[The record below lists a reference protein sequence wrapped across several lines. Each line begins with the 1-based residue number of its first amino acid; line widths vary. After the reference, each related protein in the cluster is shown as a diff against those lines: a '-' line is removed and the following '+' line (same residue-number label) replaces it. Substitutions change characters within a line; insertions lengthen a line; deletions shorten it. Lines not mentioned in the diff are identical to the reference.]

1 MSFSIDGLVSGINT
15 TSIIDSMVKLQT
27 NQVNRITQQKQ
38 AVVNRQTAFKGVE
51 ARLLS
56 LRASLSRLNR
66 VSSSVFDARTSS
78 VSDESLVAAA
88 AGSGAQ
94 VGSVALKVNS
104 LATAEIRGS
113 TGFTTASD
121 PITQGV
127 LSIRVGSR
135 EEAAVTIDASNAT
148 ASGLVSAINSQA
160 KDVTATLVK
169 DQSSGQFR
177 VLVSSKYTGTS
188 NTISI
193 TNNLAASGG
202 GATRPEFTGT
212 LVQAAGNA
220 SISIGSG
227 AGAISSEYETNQ
239 IDDLV
244 EGVTLNL
251 LKADASKTVTV
262 SVGADNE
269 GVVDTVSNFVK
280 EFNGIVQYISE
291 QSQFIVQ
298 SQSAGPLLGNRSVS
312 EIQNQLRS
320 VVLQSV
326 PGLSSTIN
334 RLSRVGVGVT
344 EAGTLTLDESKL
356 RSALSGEL
364 PGVTARDVQR
374 LFGLSGESSTAGVEF
389 LLGSSRTEAS
399 TTPYQVDISQAAEQA
414 TILGSALGGPINIT
428 AGQNTFSFK
437 LDGRESGNL
446 TLTAGTYTQSQLA
459 SHLES
464 VINSSATLGNRKVTV
479 SVDDGKLRIS
489 SQSYGINSKI
499 EQLSGSALTSLGL
512 TGSETDTGV
521 DVVGKFIVDGKIET
535 AKGSGRLLIGD
546 SDNAKTAD
554 LQVRV
559 SLTSAQVVAGAEAS
573 VTVTRG
579 VTSELEQYLA
589 RVLDPTKG
597 QIKNGNESF
606 QSQIDAF
613 DASIKKVNETAEAK
627 RASLVAQF
635 ANLERLLSDLQQ
647 TGSFISSQLAGVSNQ
662 NNTRRN

>member
-1 MSFSIDGLVSGINT
+1 MAFSIDGLVSGINT

-27 NQVNRITQQKQ
+27 NQVNRIKEQKQ

-66 VSSSVFDARTSS
+66 VSSSVFDARSS
-78 VSDESLVAAA
+78 TVSDESIIAAA

-121 PITQGV
+121 PITQGT

-202 GATRPEFTGT
+202 GATRPEFTGS

-227 AGAISSEYETNQ
+227 AGAITSEYETNQ

-244 EGVTLNL
+244 DGVTLNL

-269 GVVDTVSNFVK
+269 GVVDTVGNFVK
-280 EFNGIVQYISE
+280 EFNGIIQYISE
-291 QSQFIVQ
+291 QSAFIVQ

-312 EIQNQLRS
+312 EIQSQLRS

-344 EAGTLTLDESKL
+344 EAGTLTFDESKL
-356 RSALSGEL
+356 RSALSGDV
-364 PGVTARDVQR
+364 PGVSARDVQR
-374 LFGLSGESSTAGVEF
+374 LFGLSGESNTAGVEF
-389 LLGSSRTEAS
+389 LLGSARTEAS
-399 TTPYQVDISQAAEQA
+399 TSPYQVDISQAAEQA
-414 TILGSALGGPINIT
+414 TILGSALGGSINIA
-428 AGQNTFSFK
+428 AGQNTFAFK

-464 VINSSATLGNRKVTV
+464 VINSSSTLGNRKVTV

-489 SQSYGINSKI
+489 SQSYGTNSKL
-499 EQLSGSALTSLGL
+499 EQLSGSALTALGF

-521 DVVGKFIVDGKIET
+521 DVVGKFIVDGKVET

-546 SDNAKTAD
+546 SSNAKTAD
-554 LQVRV
+554 LQVRI
-559 SLTSAQVVAGAEAS
+559 SLTSAQVVSGAEAS

-627 RASLVAQF
+627 RASL
-635 ANLERLLSDLQQ
+635 
-647 TGSFISSQLAGVSNQ
+647 
-662 NNTRRN
+662 

>member
-1 MSFSIDGLVSGINT
+1 MTFSIDGLVSGINT
-15 TSIIDSMVKLQT
+15 TSIIDGLVKLQT
-27 NQVNRITQQKQ
+27 NQVNRIKEQKQ
-38 AVVNRQTAFKGVE
+38 AVVNRQSAFKGVE

-78 VSDESLVAAA
+78 VSDESIVAAA

-177 VLVSSKYTGTS
+177 VLISSKYTGTS
-188 NTISI
+188 NAISI

-220 SISIGSG
+220 SISIGAG
-227 AGAISSEYETNQ
+227 AGAITSEYETNQ

-262 SVGADNE
+262 SVGADNA
-269 GVVDTVSNFVK
+269 GVVDTVGNFVK
-280 EFNGIVQYISE
+280 EFNGIIQYISE
-291 QSQFIVQ
+291 QSAFIVQ

-326 PGLSSTIN
+326 PGLSNTIN

-344 EAGTLTLDESKL
+344 EAGTLTFDQSKL
-356 RSALSGEL
+356 QSALSGEL
-364 PGVTARDVQR
+364 PGVGARDVQR
-374 LFGLSGESSTAGVEF
+374 LFGLSGESNTAGVEF
-389 LLGSSRTEAS
+389 LLGSSRTQAS

-414 TILGSALGGPINIT
+414 TIIGSALGGSINIA
-428 AGQNTFSFK
+428 AGQNTFAFK

-464 VINSSATLGNRKVTV
+464 VINSSSTLGNRKVTV

-489 SQSYGINSKI
+489 SQSYGTNSKL
-499 EQLSGSALTSLGL
+499 EQLSGSALTSLGF

-521 DVVGKFIVDGKIET
+521 DVVGKFIVDGKTET
-535 AKGSGRLLIGD
+535 AKGTGRLLIGD
-546 SDNAKTAD
+546 SSNAKTAD
-554 LQVRV
+554 LQVRIA
-559 SLTSAQVVAGAEAS
+559 LTSAQVVAGAEAS

-579 VTSELEQYLA
+579 VTSELEQYLS
-589 RVLDPTKG
+589 RVLDPSKG
-597 QIKNGNESF
+597 QIKNGNDSF

-613 DASIKKVNETAEAK
+613 DASIKKVNDTAEAK
-627 RASLVAQF
+627 RASLVQQF

-647 TGSFISSQLAGVSNQ
+647 TGSFISSQLAGISNQ
-662 NNTRRN
+662 NNSRRN

>member
-1 MSFSIDGLVSGINT
+1 MAFSIDGLVSGINT

-27 NQVNRITQQKQ
+27 NQVNRIKEQKQ

-66 VSSSVFDARTSS
+66 VSSSVFDARSS
-78 VSDESLVAAA
+78 TVSDESIIAAA

-121 PITQGV
+121 PITQGT

-202 GATRPEFTGT
+202 GATRPEFTGS

-227 AGAISSEYETNQ
+227 AGAITSEYETNQ

-244 EGVTLNL
+244 DGVTLNL

-269 GVVDTVSNFVK
+269 GVVDTVGNFVK
-280 EFNGIVQYISE
+280 EFNGIIQYISE
-291 QSQFIVQ
+291 QSAFIVQ

-312 EIQNQLRS
+312 EIQSQLRS

-344 EAGTLTLDESKL
+344 EAGTLTFDESKL
-356 RSALSGEL
+356 RSALSGDV
-364 PGVTARDVQR
+364 PGVSARDVQR
-374 LFGLSGESSTAGVEF
+374 LFGLSGESNTAGVEF

-399 TTPYQVDISQAAEQA
+399 TSPYQVDISQAAEQA
-414 TILGSALGGPINIT
+414 TILGSALGGSINIA
-428 AGQNTFSFK
+428 AGQNTFAFK

-464 VINSSATLGNRKVTV
+464 VINSSSTLGNRKVTV

-489 SQSYGINSKI
+489 SQSYGTNSKL
-499 EQLSGSALTSLGL
+499 EQLSGSALTALGF

-521 DVVGKFIVDGKIET
+521 DVVGKFIVDGKVET

-546 SDNAKTAD
+546 SSNAKTAD
-554 LQVRV
+554 LQVRIA
-559 SLTSAQVVAGAEAS
+559 LTSAQVVAGAEAS

-627 RASLVAQF
+627 RASLVQQF

-647 TGSFISSQLAGVSNQ
+647 TGSFISSQLAGISNQ
-662 NNTRRN
+662 NSSRRS

>member
-1 MSFSIDGLVSGINT
+1 MAFSIDGLVSGINT

-27 NQVNRITQQKQ
+27 NQVNRIKEQKQ
-38 AVVNRQTAFKGVE
+38 AVVNRQSAFKGVE

-66 VSSSVFDARTSS
+66 VSSSVFDARSS
-78 VSDESLVAAA
+78 TVSDESIIAAA

-202 GATRPEFTGT
+202 GATRPEFTGS

-227 AGAISSEYETNQ
+227 AGAITSEYETNQ

-244 EGVTLNL
+244 DGVTLNL

-269 GVVDTVSNFVK
+269 GVVDTVGNFVK
-280 EFNGIVQYISE
+280 EFNGIIQYISE
-291 QSQFIVQ
+291 QSAFIVQ

-312 EIQNQLRS
+312 EIQSQLRS

-326 PGLSSTIN
+326 PGLSNTIN

-344 EAGTLTLDESKL
+344 EAGTLTFDESKL
-356 RSALSGEL
+356 RSALSGDV

-374 LFGLSGESSTAGVEF
+374 LFGLSGESNTAGVEF
-389 LLGSSRTEAS
+389 LLGSSRTQAS
-399 TTPYQVDISQAAEQA
+399 TSPYQVDISQAAEQA
-414 TILGSALGGPINIT
+414 TILGSALGGSIDIA
-428 AGQNTFSFK
+428 AGQNTFAFK

-464 VINSSATLGNRKVTV
+464 VINSSSTLGNRKVTV

-489 SQSYGINSKI
+489 SQSYGTNSKL
-499 EQLSGSALTSLGL
+499 EQLSGSALTALGF

-535 AKGSGRLLIGD
+535 AKGTGRLLIGD
-546 SDNAKTAD
+546 SSNAKTAD
-554 LQVRV
+554 LQVRI

-573 VTVTRG
+573 VSVTRG

-627 RASLVAQF
+627 RASLVQQF

-647 TGSFISSQLAGVSNQ
+647 TGSFISSQLAGISNQ
-662 NNTRRN
+662 NNSRRN

>member
-1 MSFSIDGLVSGINT
+1 MAFSIDGLVSGINT

-27 NQVNRITQQKQ
+27 NQVNRIKEQKQ
-38 AVVNRQTAFKGVE
+38 AVVNRQSAFKGVE

-78 VSDESLVAAA
+78 VSDESIVAAA

-202 GATRPEFTGT
+202 GATRPEFTGAI
-212 LVQAAGNA
+212 VQAAGNA

-227 AGAISSEYETNQ
+227 AGAITSEYETNQ

-251 LKADASKTVTV
+251 LKADASKAVTV

-269 GVVDTVSNFVK
+269 GVVDTVGNFVK
-280 EFNGIVQYISE
+280 EFNGIIQYISE
-291 QSQFIVQ
+291 QSAFIVQ

-312 EIQNQLRS
+312 EIQSQLRS

-326 PGLSSTIN
+326 PGLSNTIN

-344 EAGTLTLDESKL
+344 EAGTLTFDESKL
-356 RSALSGEL
+356 RSALSGEV

-374 LFGLSGESSTAGVEF
+374 LFGLSGESNTAGVEF
-389 LLGSSRTEAS
+389 LLGSSRTQAS
-399 TTPYQVDISQAAEQA
+399 TSPYQVDISQAAEQA
-414 TILGSALGGPINIT
+414 TILGSALGGSINI
-428 AGQNTFSFK
+428 ADGQNTFAFK

-464 VINSSATLGNRKVTV
+464 VINSSSTLGNRKVTV
-479 SVDDGKLRIS
+479 SVDDGKLRIF
-489 SQSYGINSKI
+489 SQSYGANSKL
-499 EQLSGSALTSLGL
+499 EQLSGSALTALGFS
-512 TGSETDTGV
+512 GSETDTGV

-535 AKGSGRLLIGD
+535 AKGTGRLLIGD
-546 SDNAKTAD
+546 SGNAKTAD
-554 LQVRV
+554 LQVRI

-573 VTVTRG
+573 VSVTRG

-627 RASLVAQF
+627 RASLVQQF

-647 TGSFISSQLAGVSNQ
+647 TGSFISSQLAGISNQ
-662 NNTRRN
+662 NSSRRS

>member
-1 MSFSIDGLVSGINT
+1 
-15 TSIIDSMVKLQT
+15 
-27 NQVNRITQQKQ
+27 
-38 AVVNRQTAFKGVE
+38 
-51 ARLLS
+51 
-56 LRASLSRLNR
+56 
-66 VSSSVFDARTSS
+66 SSVFDGRTSS
-78 VSDESLVAAA
+78 VSDESIVAAA

-94 VGSVALKVNS
+94 IGSVALKVNS
-104 LATAEIRGS
+104 LAPAEIRGS

-177 VLVSSKYTGTS
+177 VLISSKYTGTS
-188 NTISI
+188 NAISI

-220 SISIGSG
+220 SISIGAG
-227 AGAISSEYETNQ
+227 AGAITSEYETNQ
-239 IDDLV
+239 VDDLV
-244 EGVTLNL
+244 DGVTLNL

-262 SVGADNE
+262 SVGADNA
-269 GVVDTVSNFVK
+269 GVVDTVGNFVK
-280 EFNGIVQYISE
+280 EFNGIIQYISE
-291 QSQFIVQ
+291 QSAFIVQ

-312 EIQNQLRS
+312 EIQSQLRS

-326 PGLSSTIN
+326 PGLSNTIN

-344 EAGTLTLDESKL
+344 EAGTLTFDQSKL
-356 RSALSGEL
+356 QSALSGEL
-364 PGVTARDVQR
+364 PGVSARDVQR

-389 LLGSSRTEAS
+389 LLGSTRTQAS
-399 TTPYQVDISQAAEQA
+399 ATPYQVDISQAAEQA
-414 TILGSALGGPINIT
+414 TILGSALGGSIEIT
-428 AGQNTFSFK
+428 AGQNTFAFK

-459 SHLES
+459 THLES
-464 VINSSATLGNRKVTV
+464 VINSSSTLGNRKVTV
-479 SVDDGKLRIS
+479 SVDDGKLRVS
-489 SQSYGINSKI
+489 SQSYGTNSKL
-499 EQLSGSALTSLGL
+499 EQLSGSALTALGF
-512 TGSETDTGV
+512 TGSETDTGI
-521 DVVGKFIVDGKIET
+521 DVVGKFIVDGKTET
-535 AKGSGRLLIGD
+535 AKGTGRLLIGD
-546 SDNAKTAD
+546 PSNAKTAD
-554 LQVRV
+554 LQVRIT
-559 SLTSAQVVAGAEAS
+559 LTSAQVVVGSEAS

-579 VTSELEQYLA
+579 ITSELEQYLS
-589 RVLDPTKG
+589 RVLDPSKG

-613 DASIKKVNETAEAK
+613 DASIKKVNDTAEAK
-627 RASLVAQF
+627 RASLVQQF

-647 TGSFISSQLAGVSNQ
+647 TGSFISSQLVGISNQ
-662 NNTRRN
+662 NNSRRN

>member
-1 MSFSIDGLVSGINT
+1 MAFSIDGLVSGINT

-27 NQVNRITQQKQ
+27 NQVNRIKEQKQ

-66 VSSSVFDARTSS
+66 VSSSVFDARSS
-78 VSDESLVAAA
+78 TVSDESIIAAA

-121 PITQGV
+121 PITQGT

-202 GATRPEFTGT
+202 GATRPEFTGS

-227 AGAISSEYETNQ
+227 AGAITSEYETNQ

-244 EGVTLNL
+244 DGVTLNL

-269 GVVDTVSNFVK
+269 GVVDTVGNFVK
-280 EFNGIVQYISE
+280 EFNGIIQYISE
-291 QSQFIVQ
+291 QSAFIVQ

-312 EIQNQLRS
+312 EIQSQLRS

-344 EAGTLTLDESKL
+344 EAGTLTFDESKL
-356 RSALSGEL
+356 RSALSGDV
-364 PGVTARDVQR
+364 PGVSARDVQR
-374 LFGLSGESSTAGVEF
+374 LFGLSGESNTAGVEF
-389 LLGSSRTEAS
+389 LLGSARTEAS
-399 TTPYQVDISQAAEQA
+399 TSPYQVDISQAAEQA
-414 TILGSALGGPINIT
+414 TILGSALGGSINIA
-428 AGQNTFSFK
+428 AGQNTFAFK

-464 VINSSATLGNRKVTV
+464 VINSSSTLGNRKVTV

-489 SQSYGINSKI
+489 SQSYGTNSKL
-499 EQLSGSALTSLGL
+499 EQLSGSALTALGF

-521 DVVGKFIVDGKIET
+521 DVVGKFIVDGKVET

-546 SDNAKTAD
+546 SSNAKTAD
-554 LQVRV
+554 LQVRI
-559 SLTSAQVVAGAEAS
+559 SLTSAQVVSGAEAS

-627 RASLVAQF
+627 RASLVQQF

-647 TGSFISSQLAGVSNQ
+647 TGSFISSQLAGISNQ
-662 NNTRRN
+662 NSSRRS

>member
-1 MSFSIDGLVSGINT
+1 MAFSIDGLVSGLNT
-15 TSIIDSMVKLQT
+15 SSIIDSMVKLQT
-27 NQVNRITQQKQ
+27 NQVNRLQEQKQ
-38 AVVNRQTAFKGVE
+38 QVVNRQTSFKGVE
-51 ARLLS
+51 ARLLT

-78 VSDESLVAAA
+78 VSDESILAAA

-94 VGSVALKVNS
+94 VGSIALKVNS

-113 TGFTTASD
+113 TGLGSTSD
-121 PITQGV
+121 IITQGS
-127 LSIRVGSR
+127 LSIRVGDR
-135 EEAAVTIDASNAT
+135 EEATVTIDASNST

-169 DQSSGQFR
+169 DQSSGQYR
-177 VLVSSKYTGTS
+177 VLISSKYTGTS

-202 GATRPEFTGT
+202 GATRPEFTGS
-212 LVQAAGNA
+212 LVQAASNA

-227 AGAISSEYETNQ
+227 AGAITSEYETNR

-244 EGVTLNL
+244 DGVSLNL
-251 LKADASKTVTV
+251 LKADASKSVTV
-262 SVGADNE
+262 SIGADNE
-269 GVVDTVSNFVK
+269 EVVSTVGNFVK
-280 EFNGIVQYISE
+280 EFNGIIQYISE

-298 SQSAGPLLGNRSVS
+298 AQTGGPLLGNRSVT

-326 PGLSSTIN
+326 PGLSSSIN
-334 RLSRVGVGVT
+334 RLSRIGVGVT
-344 EAGTLTLDESKL
+344 EAGTLTFDESKL
-356 RSALSGEL
+356 RAALNGEV
-364 PGVTARDVQR
+364 PGVSSRDVQR
-374 LFGLSGESSTAGVEF
+374 LFGLSGESTTAGVEF
-389 LLGSSRTEAS
+389 ILGSSRTEGS
-399 TTPYQVDISQAAEQA
+399 TTPYQVDITQAAEQA
-414 TILGSALGGPINIT
+414 TVLGSALGGSINI
-428 AGQNTFSFK
+428 AANQNTFSFK
-437 LDGRESGNL
+437 LDGRESGTL
-446 TLTAGTYTQSQLA
+446 TLTAGTYTQAQLA

-464 VINSSATLGNRKVTV
+464 VINSASSLGNRKVTV
-479 SVDDGKLRIS
+479 SVDSGKLRIS
-489 SQSYGINSKI
+489 SQSYGTNSKV
-499 EQLSGSALTSLGL
+499 ELLTGSALTSLGF
-512 TGSETDTGV
+512 TGSENDSGV
-521 DVVGKFIVDGKIET
+521 DVVGRFIVDGQIET

-546 SDNAKTAD
+546 STNAKTAD

-559 SLTSAQVVAGAEAS
+559 SLTSAQVLAGAEAS

-597 QIKNGNESF
+597 QIKNGNDSF

-613 DASIKKVNETAEAK
+613 DASIKRVNETAEEK
-627 RASLVAQF
+627 RASLVEQF

-647 TGSFISSQLAGVSNQ
+647 TGNFISGQLGALTSQ
-662 NNTRRN
+662 NNSRKN

>member
-1 MSFSIDGLVSGINT
+1 MAFSIDGLVSGINT

-27 NQVNRITQQKQ
+27 NQVNRIKEQKQ
-38 AVVNRQTAFKGVE
+38 AVVNRQSAFKGVE

-78 VSDESLVAAA
+78 VSDESIVAAA

-212 LVQAAGNA
+212 LVQSAGNA
-220 SISIGSG
+220 SISIGAG
-227 AGAISSEYETNQ
+227 AGAITSEYETNQ
-239 IDDLV
+239 VDDLV

-269 GVVDTVSNFVK
+269 GVVDTVGNFVK
-280 EFNGIVQYISE
+280 EFNGIIQYISE
-291 QSQFIVQ
+291 QSAFIVQ

-312 EIQNQLRS
+312 EIQSQLRS

-326 PGLSSTIN
+326 PGLSNTIN

-344 EAGTLTLDESKL
+344 EAGTLTFDQSKL

-364 PGVTARDVQR
+364 PGVGARDVQR

-389 LLGSSRTEAS
+389 LLGSSRTQAS

-414 TILGSALGGPINIT
+414 TIIGSALGGSINIA
-428 AGQNTFSFK
+428 AGQNTFAFK

-464 VINSSATLGNRKVTV
+464 VINSSSTLGNRKVTV

-489 SQSYGINSKI
+489 SQSYGTNSKL
-499 EQLSGSALTSLGL
+499 EQLSGSALTSLGF

-521 DVVGKFIVDGKIET
+521 DVVGKFIVDGKTET
-535 AKGSGRLLIGD
+535 AKGTGRLLIGD
-546 SDNAKTAD
+546 SSNAKTAD
-554 LQVRV
+554 LQVRIA
-559 SLTSAQVVAGAEAS
+559 LTSAQVVAGAEAS

-579 VTSELEQYLA
+579 VTSELEQYLS
-589 RVLDPTKG
+589 RVLDPSKG
-597 QIKNGNESF
+597 QIKNGNDSF

-613 DASIKKVNETAEAK
+613 DASIKKVNDTAEAK
-627 RASLVAQF
+627 RASLVQQF

-647 TGSFISSQLAGVSNQ
+647 TGSFISSQLAGISNQ
-662 NNTRRN
+662 NNSRRN

>member
-1 MSFSIDGLVSGINT
+1 MAFSIDGLVSGLNT

-27 NQVNRITQQKQ
+27 NQVNRISAQKQ
-38 AVVNRQTAFKGVE
+38 AVVNRQSAFKGVE
-51 ARLLS
+51 ARLLT

-78 VSDESLVAAA
+78 VSDESIVAAA

-121 PITQGV
+121 PITQGT
-127 LSIRVGSR
+127 LSIRVGNR
-135 EEAAVTIDASNAT
+135 EESAVTIDASNAT
-148 ASGLVSAINSQA
+148 ASGLVAAINSQA
-160 KDVTATLVK
+160 QDVTATLVK

-177 VLVSSKYTGTS
+177 VLVSSKYTGTQ

-193 TNNLAASGG
+193 TNNLAATGG

-212 LVQAAGNA
+212 LVQAASNA

-227 AGAISSEYETNQ
+227 AGAITSEYETNR

-244 EGVTLNL
+244 EGVSLNL
-251 LKADASKTVTV
+251 LKADASKDVTV
-262 SVGADNE
+262 SIGADNE
-269 GVVDTVSNFVK
+269 EVVSTVGNFVK
-280 EFNGIVQYISE
+280 EFNGIIQYISE

-312 EIQNQLRS
+312 EIQNQLRA

-326 PGLSSTIN
+326 PGLSTTIN

-344 EAGTLTLDESKL
+344 EAGTLTFDESKL
-356 RSALSGEL
+356 RSALNGDV
-364 PGVTARDVQR
+364 PGVSARDVQR
-374 LFGLSGESSTAGVEF
+374 LFGLSGESTSAGVEF

-399 TTPYQVDISQAAEQA
+399 TTPYQVDITQAAEQA
-414 TILGSALGGPINIT
+414 TILGSALGGSINIA

-459 SHLES
+459 AHLES
-464 VINSSATLGNRKVTV
+464 VINSSSTLGNRKVTV
-479 SVDDGKLRIS
+479 GIDGGKLRIS
-489 SQSYGINSKI
+489 SQSYGTNSKI
-499 EQLSGSALTSLGL
+499 EQLAGSALASLGF
-512 TGSETDTGV
+512 TGSENDSGI
-521 DVVGKFIVDGKIET
+521 DVVGRFIVDGQIET

-546 SDNAKTAD
+546 SGNAKTAD

-559 SLTSAQVVAGAEAS
+559 SLTSAQVVSGAEAS

-597 QIKNGNESF
+597 QIKNGNDSF

-627 RASLVAQF
+627 RASLVEQF

-647 TGSFISSQLAGVSNQ
+647 TGSFISSQLAGISNQ
-662 NNTRRN
+662 NNTRRT

>member
-1 MSFSIDGLVSGINT
+1 MAFSIDGLVSGINT

-27 NQVNRITQQKQ
+27 NQVNRIKEQKQ
-38 AVVNRQTAFKGVE
+38 AVVNRQSAFKGVE

-78 VSDESLVAAA
+78 VSDESIVAAA

-212 LVQAAGNA
+212 LVQSAGNA
-220 SISIGSG
+220 SISIGAG
-227 AGAISSEYETNQ
+227 AGAITSEYETNQ
-239 IDDLV
+239 VDDLV

-269 GVVDTVSNFVK
+269 GVVDTVGNFVK
-280 EFNGIVQYISE
+280 EFNGIIQYISE
-291 QSQFIVQ
+291 QSAFIVQ

-312 EIQNQLRS
+312 EIQSQLRS

-326 PGLSSTIN
+326 PGLSNTIN

-344 EAGTLTLDESKL
+344 EAGTLTFDQSKL

-364 PGVTARDVQR
+364 PGVGARDVQR

-389 LLGSSRTEAS
+389 LLGSSRTQAS

-414 TILGSALGGPINIT
+414 TIIGSALGGSINIA
-428 AGQNTFSFK
+428 AGQNTFAFK

-464 VINSSATLGNRKVTV
+464 VINSSSTLGNRKVTV
-479 SVDDGKLRIS
+479 SVDDGKLRVS
-489 SQSYGINSKI
+489 SQSYGTNSKL
-499 EQLSGSALTSLGL
+499 EQLSGSALTSLGF

-521 DVVGKFIVDGKIET
+521 DVVGKFIVDGKTET
-535 AKGSGRLLIGD
+535 AKGTGRLLIGD
-546 SDNAKTAD
+546 SSNAKTAD
-554 LQVRV
+554 LQVRIA
-559 SLTSAQVVAGAEAS
+559 LTSAQVVAGAEAS

-579 VTSELEQYLA
+579 VTSELEQYLS
-589 RVLDPTKG
+589 RVLDPSKG
-597 QIKNGNESF
+597 QIKNGNDSF

-613 DASIKKVNETAEAK
+613 DASIKKVNDTAEAK
-627 RASLVAQF
+627 RASLVQQF

-647 TGSFISSQLAGVSNQ
+647 TGSFISSQLAGISNQ
-662 NNTRRN
+662 NNSRRN

>member
-1 MSFSIDGLVSGINT
+1 MAFSIDGLVSGINT

-27 NQVNRITQQKQ
+27 NQVNRIKEQKQ
-38 AVVNRQTAFKGVE
+38 AVVNRQSAFKGVE

-66 VSSSVFDARTSS
+66 VSSSVFDARSS
-78 VSDESLVAAA
+78 TVSDESIIAAA

-121 PITQGV
+121 PVTQGV

-202 GATRPEFTGT
+202 GATRPEFTGS

-227 AGAISSEYETNQ
+227 AGAITSEYETNQ

-244 EGVTLNL
+244 DGVTLNL

-269 GVVDTVSNFVK
+269 GVVDTVGNFVK
-280 EFNGIVQYISE
+280 EFNGIIQYISE
-291 QSQFIVQ
+291 QSAFIVQ

-312 EIQNQLRS
+312 EIQSQLRS

-326 PGLSSTIN
+326 PGLSNTIN

-344 EAGTLTLDESKL
+344 EAGTLTFDESKL
-356 RSALSGEL
+356 RSALSGEV

-374 LFGLSGESSTAGVEF
+374 LFGLSGDSNTAGVEF
-389 LLGSSRTEAS
+389 LLGSSRTQSS
-399 TTPYQVDISQAAEQA
+399 TSPYQVDISQAAEQA
-414 TILGSALGGPINIT
+414 TILGSALGGSINIS
-428 AGQNTFSFK
+428 AGQNTFAFK

-464 VINSSATLGNRKVTV
+464 VINSSSTLGNRKVTV

-489 SQSYGINSKI
+489 SQSYGTNSKL
-499 EQLSGSALTSLGL
+499 EQLSGSALTALGF

-535 AKGSGRLLIGD
+535 AKGTGRLLIGD
-546 SDNAKTAD
+546 SSNAKTAD
-554 LQVRV
+554 LQVRI

-573 VTVTRG
+573 VSVTRG

-627 RASLVAQF
+627 RASLVQQF

-647 TGSFISSQLAGVSNQ
+647 TGSFISSQLAGISNQ
-662 NNTRRN
+662 NSSRRS

>member
-1 MSFSIDGLVSGINT
+1 MTFSIDGLVSGINT
-15 TSIIDSMVKLQT
+15 TSIIDGLVKLQT
-27 NQVNRITQQKQ
+27 NQVNRIKEQKQ
-38 AVVNRQTAFKGVE
+38 AVVNRQSAFKGVE

-78 VSDESLVAAA
+78 VSDESIVAAA

-177 VLVSSKYTGTS
+177 VLISSKYTGTS
-188 NTISI
+188 NAISI

-220 SISIGSG
+220 SISIGAG
-227 AGAISSEYETNQ
+227 AGAITSEYETNQ
-239 IDDLV
+239 VDDLV
-244 EGVTLNL
+244 DGVTLNL

-262 SVGADNE
+262 SVGADNA
-269 GVVDTVSNFVK
+269 GVVDTVGNFVK
-280 EFNGIVQYISE
+280 EFNGIIQYISE
-291 QSQFIVQ
+291 QSAFIVQ

-312 EIQNQLRS
+312 EIQSQLRS

-326 PGLSSTIN
+326 PGLSNTIN

-344 EAGTLTLDESKL
+344 EAGTLTFDQSKL
-356 RSALSGEL
+356 QSALSGEL
-364 PGVTARDVQR
+364 PGVSARDVQR

-389 LLGSSRTEAS
+389 LLGSTRTQAS
-399 TTPYQVDISQAAEQA
+399 ATPYQVDISQAAEQA
-414 TILGSALGGPINIT
+414 TILGSALGGSIEIT
-428 AGQNTFSFK
+428 AGQNTFAFK

-459 SHLES
+459 THLES
-464 VINSSATLGNRKVTV
+464 VINSSSTLGNRKVTV

-489 SQSYGINSKI
+489 SQSYGTNSKL
-499 EQLSGSALTSLGL
+499 EQLSGSALTSLGF

-521 DVVGKFIVDGKIET
+521 DVVGKFIVDGKTET
-535 AKGSGRLLIGD
+535 AKGTGRLLIGD
-546 SDNAKTAD
+546 SSNAKTAD
-554 LQVRV
+554 LQVRIA
-559 SLTSAQVVAGAEAS
+559 LTSAQVVAGAEAS

-579 VTSELEQYLA
+579 VTSELEQYLS
-589 RVLDPTKG
+589 RVLDPSKG
-597 QIKNGNESF
+597 QIKNGNDSF

-613 DASIKKVNETAEAK
+613 DASIKKVNDTAEAK
-627 RASLVAQF
+627 RA
-635 ANLERLLSDLQQ
+635 
-647 TGSFISSQLAGVSNQ
+647 
-662 NNTRRN
+662 

>member
-1 MSFSIDGLVSGINT
+1 MAFSIDGLVSGINT

-27 NQVNRITQQKQ
+27 NQVNRIKEQKQ
-38 AVVNRQTAFKGVE
+38 AVVNRQSAFKGVE

-66 VSSSVFDARTSS
+66 VSSSVFDARSS
-78 VSDESLVAAA
+78 TVSDESIIAAA

-202 GATRPEFTGT
+202 GATRPEFTGS

-227 AGAISSEYETNQ
+227 AGAIASEYETNQ

-244 EGVTLNL
+244 DGVTLNL

-269 GVVDTVSNFVK
+269 GVVDTVGNFVK
-280 EFNGIVQYISE
+280 EFNGIIQYISE
-291 QSQFIVQ
+291 QSAFIVQ

-312 EIQNQLRS
+312 EIQSQLRS

-326 PGLSSTIN
+326 PGLSNTIN

-344 EAGTLTLDESKL
+344 EAGTLTFDESKL
-356 RSALSGEL
+356 RSALSGEV

-374 LFGLSGESSTAGVEF
+374 LFGLSGESNTAGVEF
-389 LLGSSRTEAS
+389 LLGSSRTQAS
-399 TTPYQVDISQAAEQA
+399 TSPYQVDISQAAEQA
-414 TILGSALGGPINIT
+414 TILGSALGGSINIA
-428 AGQNTFSFK
+428 AGQNTFAFK

-464 VINSSATLGNRKVTV
+464 VINSSSTLGNRKVTV

-489 SQSYGINSKI
+489 SQSYGTNSKL
-499 EQLSGSALTSLGL
+499 EQLSGSALTALGF

-535 AKGSGRLLIGD
+535 AKGTGRLLIGD
-546 SDNAKTAD
+546 SSNAKTAD
-554 LQVRV
+554 LQVRI

-573 VTVTRG
+573 VSVTRG

-627 RASLVAQF
+627 RASLVQQF

-647 TGSFISSQLAGVSNQ
+647 TGSFISSQLAGISNQ
-662 NNTRRN
+662 KSSGRS

>member
-1 MSFSIDGLVSGINT
+1 MSFSIDGLVSGFNT

-27 NQVNRITQQKQ
+27 NQVNRIKEQKQ

-51 ARLLS
+51 ARLLT
-56 LRASLSRLNR
+56 LRSSLSRLNR

-78 VSDESLVAAA
+78 VSDESIVAAA
-88 AGSGAQ
+88 AGNGAQ
-94 VGSVALKVNS
+94 VGSVAMKVNS

-121 PITQGV
+121 SITQGV
-127 LSIRVGSR
+127 LSIRVGNR

-148 ASGLVSAINSQA
+148 ASGLVSAINAQA

-169 DQSSGQFR
+169 DQASGQFR

-212 LVQAAGNA
+212 LVQAASNA

-227 AGAISSEYETNQ
+227 AGAITSEYETNR

-244 EGVTLNL
+244 EGVSLNL
-251 LKADASKTVTV
+251 LKADASKDVTV
-262 SVGADNE
+262 SIGADNE
-269 GVVDTVSNFVK
+269 EVVGTVGNFVK
-280 EFNGIVQYISE
+280 EFNGIIQYISE

-298 SQSAGPLLGNRSVS
+298 SQKAGPLLGNRSVS
-312 EIQNQLRS
+312 EIQNQLRG

-344 EAGTLTLDESKL
+344 EAGTLTFDESKL
-356 RSALSGEL
+356 RSALNGEVSG
-364 PGVTARDVQR
+364 VSARDVQR
-374 LFGLSGESSTAGVEF
+374 LFGLSGESTTAGVEF

-399 TTPYQVDISQAAEQA
+399 TTPYQVDITQAAEQA
-414 TILGSALGGPINIT
+414 TIAGSALGGSINIA

-464 VINSSATLGNRKVTV
+464 VINSSSTLGNRKVTV
-479 SVDDGKLRIS
+479 GIDGGKLRIS
-489 SQSYGINSKI
+489 SQSYGTNSKI
-499 EQLSGSALTSLGL
+499 EQLAGSALTSLGF
-512 TGSETDTGV
+512 TGSENDSGV
-521 DVVGKFIVDGKIET
+521 DVVGRFIVNGQIET

-546 SDNAKTAD
+546 SGNAKTAD

-559 SLTSAQVVAGAEAS
+559 SLTSSQVLAGAEAS

-597 QIKNGNESF
+597 QIKNGNDSF

-627 RASLVAQF
+627 RASLVEQF

-647 TGSFISSQLAGVSNQ
+647 TGSFISSQLAGISNQ
-662 NNTRRN
+662 NSTRKS